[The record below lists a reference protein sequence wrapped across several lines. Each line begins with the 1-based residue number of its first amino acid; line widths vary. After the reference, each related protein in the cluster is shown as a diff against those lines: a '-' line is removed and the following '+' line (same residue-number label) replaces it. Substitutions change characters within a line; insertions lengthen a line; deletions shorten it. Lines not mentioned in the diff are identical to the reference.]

1 MFVSVV
7 SVLSAVFA
15 IIVLFFFFFSSRR
28 RHTRCALVTGVQTC
42 ALPILPDSA
51 RHDDRHLITD
61 PALTHGCAQFP
72 NTRIGI
78 LRLQGIF
85 CVRKAIMTA
94 RQPGILINHRGQPFR
109 SLAIGAFPERTKSA
123 GRTDDRQITY
133 FIGSSDF
140 TQLVRHRSEE
150 HTSELQS
157 LMRIS
162 YAVFGLKKNRPT
174 IMYLPIN
181 LLLTQ
186 RITITTTST

>member
-1 MFVSVV
+1 MRISDW
-7 SVLSAVFA
+7 
-15 IIVLFFFFFSSRR
+15 SSDV
-28 RHTRCALVTGVQTC
+28 CSSDLVIPVAQIP
-42 ALPILPDSA
+42 ASA

-109 SLAIGAFPERTKSA
+109 SLAIGAFPERPKSA
-123 GRTDDRQITY
+123 
-133 FIGSSDF
+133 
-140 TQLVRHRSEE
+140 RSEE
-150 HTSELQS
+150 HTTELQS

-162 YAVFGLKKNRPT
+162 YAVFCLKQKNK
-174 IMYLPIN
+174 
-181 LLLTQ
+181 Q
-186 RITITTTST
+186 HQEQQ